1 MQEKTSPREARSS
14 YDMYAKPVVMSQPE
28 ETKVKQRQRLLSD
41 ELTKQPPQADS
52 RPPTPP
58 GKLQIGKIS
67 SVLRNS
73 FTGGSTSPYR
83 DTSSGHAAEKCTADS
98 QSTQLPNGHAPSAS
112 RELCKPL
119 NESSSANDLSA
130 TPGPAVHSNSTANP
144 VTLVCY
150 RSSPIRARST
160 PLIQ

>member
-1 MQEKTSPREARSS
+1 MQEKISPREARSS

-41 ELTKQPPQADS
+41 ELTKHPPQPDS

-67 SVLRNS
+67 SLLRNS
-73 FTGGSTSPYR
+73 LPGGSTAPYR
-83 DTSSGHAAEKCTADS
+83 DTSSGHAAENCTADS

-112 RELCKPL
+112 WESHKRL
-119 NESSSANDLSA
+119 NKSSSANELSA
-130 TPGPAVHSNSTANP
+130 TPAPAMHSNSTENP

-150 RSSPIRARST
+150 KPSIIRACST